1 MQILIVDIETRPNL
15 AYVWG
20 LWNQNIGLNQISETG
35 QVISFAAKWHG
46 SKNVIF
52 KSDFHDG
59 HEAMVQSAWEL
70 LDKADAVVHYNGKA
84 FDIKHLNREFVV
96 AHMPPPSPHV
106 DIDLLSTV
114 KKSFKFPSNKLQHVA
129 TQLELGS
136 KVQHDGFDLWLA
148 CMNNEEKAWNIM
160 RKYNKQDVV
169 LTEQLSTN
177 CCRGLNRIRIVRCR
191 IIRLL
196 HVHGV
201 RQRRFKNVDSNTQ
214 TLRCTNNSVA
224 THATDIL
231 GHVRLNRH
239 ERKPDDVSAIQNM
252 DTHICA

>member
-1 MQILIVDIETRPNL
+1 MQILIIDIETRPNL

-46 SKNVIF
+46 SKPIVF

-59 HEAMVQSAWEL
+59 HQAMVESAWEL

-84 FDIKHLNREFVV
+84 FDIKHLNREFVI

-169 LTEQLSTN
+169 LTEQLYDELLPWIQPHPNRALRNNQAFACTRCASTSVQK
-177 CCRGLNRIRIVRCR
+177 RGFKYTNSAVYQQFSCNTCHGYFRSRKAEPTRTEVR
-191 IIRLL
+191 
-196 HVHGV
+196 
-201 RQRRFKNVDSNTQ
+201 
-214 TLRCTNNSVA
+214 
-224 THATDIL
+224 
-231 GHVRLNRH
+231 
-239 ERKPDDVSAIQNM
+239 
-252 DTHICA
+252 

>member
-1 MQILIVDIETRPNL
+1 MQILIIDIETRPNL

-96 AHMPPPSPHV
+96 AHMPPPSPHA

-160 RKYNKQDVV
+160 RRYNKQDVV
-169 LTEQLSTN
+169 LTEQLYDELLPWIKPHPNRALANNQALACTRCASTSFHKRGFMHTN
-177 CCRGLNRIRIVRCR
+177 SAVYQRYCCNSC
-191 IIRLL
+191 
-196 HVHGV
+196 HGFF
-201 RQRRFKNVDSNTQ
+201 RS
-214 TLRCTNNSVA
+214 
-224 THATDIL
+224 
-231 GHVRLNRH
+231 
-239 ERKPDDVSAIQNM
+239 RKAEPTRTESRV
-252 DTHICA
+252 